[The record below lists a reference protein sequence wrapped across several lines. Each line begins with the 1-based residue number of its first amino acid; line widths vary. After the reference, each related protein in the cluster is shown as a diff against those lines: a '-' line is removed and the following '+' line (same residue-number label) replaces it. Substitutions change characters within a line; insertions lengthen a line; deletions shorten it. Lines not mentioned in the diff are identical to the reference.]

1 MRELEAALQAMP
13 ASFRSALE
21 PYQTKQVGQ
30 AIKSAQSSGK
40 ARAAMEALESVPA
53 GEGTREQVEA
63 QLAKLTAAQASLAK
77 MSADP
82 STLADGMPAWLRSVG
97 IDPDEVMRTA
107 LLSAPVLLSATP
119 YSSTPCSP
127 LRPAPPCSALL
138 RYVLLSAPALP
149 HILGCVHTHACVQ
162 PLLAYTTR
170 VSLSTGG
177 GG

>member
-97 IDPDEVMRTA
+97 IDPDEVMRAA
-107 LLSAPVLLSATP
+107 LLSAPALLSAT
-119 YSSTPCSP
+119 SCSP
-127 LRPAPPCSALL
+127 LRPASHTWLC
-138 RYVLLSAPALP
+138 P
-149 HILGCVHTHACVQ
+149 HTRVCLTTSRICHACV
-162 PLLAYTTR
+162 
-170 VSLSTGG
+170 SLHRWRRLRSLPIPPEQWGSSRG
-177 GG
+177 ER

>member
-97 IDPDEVMRTA
+97 IDPDEVPRTA
-107 LLSAPVLLSATP
+107 LLSA
-119 YSSTPCSP
+119 TPCLTHS
-127 LRPAPPCSALL
+127 LC
-138 RYVLLSAPALP
+138 P
-149 HILGCVHTHACVQ
+149 HTRACLITSRQCHACVSHHRWRR
-162 PLLAYTTR
+162 LR
-170 VSLSTGG
+170 SLPIPPEQWGSSRGER
-177 GG
+177 